1 MTAHKALASRL
12 DAAIKGLLDHQ
23 WSHCRPAMLALV
35 IVSFGKGFD
44 QGPRG

>member
-1 MTAHKALASRL
+1 MSICPLSILAGMV
-12 DAAIKGLLDHQ
+12 AGLV
-23 WSHCRPAMLALV
+23 LALV